1 MARLL
6 QKNIKPIN
14 IQLKQ
19 VKWLNKIFGRERI
32 PTTIAFN
39 EIDTWLDTA
48 SGALFPSLSTTASR
62 LYGEIEE
69 VRNRLRQN
77 ISELQDAEPAKRIPT
92 PITKS
97 GLNTRDKMVK
107 HLNYMVEKMSIP
119 TRTDYKTVVSFH
131 RIMTSSM
138 EFALAIPQKNIYCIR
153 SLFPDEVEKI
163 FSNIGRL
170 KTILNKLIV
179 PLVEKENKIMNLD
192 KVPEILQSV
201 KDIKST
207 IEKEK
212 ETVRDREEGVLKL
225 KKRIEA
231 DEERMR
237 ILEEGGDWMRLQ
249 ELETELSSLEKE
261 LNMFEAD
268 LTRLFSPIDKALK
281 LLKKQD
287 ETGRHTLALEDR
299 KVLSSI
305 LSSPIRA
312 LDENVGDFLRTLRN
326 IIKGDILPL
335 KGGRRDKT
343 LDWIEHLLNAEIF
356 SIMERHNIL
365 QSNIGKTKDQLSGL
379 TILKDRRE
387 IERSIIS
394 AKGQLARLQEEM
406 TRSKK
411 HIESLEKNLTDEIRL
426 FLNALENIAGKK
438 IDVNLS

>member
-14 IQLKQ
+14 IQIKQ
-19 VKWLNKIFGRERI
+19 VKLLNKIFGREKI
-32 PTTIAFN
+32 PTTVTFDEMGA
-39 EIDTWLDTA
+39 WLDTA
-48 SGALFPSLSTTASR
+48 SLALFPSLSTTASR
-62 LYGEIEE
+62 FYGEIKY
-69 VRNRLRQN
+69 VRDRLRQH
-77 ISELQDAEPAKRIPT
+77 ISELQDAKPAENIPA

-107 HLNYMVEKMSIP
+107 RLNYMVEKTSIP
-119 TRTDYKTVVSFH
+119 NRTDYKTVLSFH
-131 RIMTSSM
+131 RMMTSSM

-153 SLFPDEVEKI
+153 SLFPDEVKKI
-163 FSNIGRL
+163 ISDLDRL
-170 KTILNKLIV
+170 KTILNQLIV
-179 PLVEKENKIMNLD
+179 PLVEQESKIMNLD
-192 KVPEILQSV
+192 KVPEILRSV

-212 ETVRDREEGVLKL
+212 EMDSDREEVVLAL
-225 KKRIEA
+225 EKRIEV

-237 ILEEGGDWMRLQ
+237 ILEGGEEWMRFK
-249 ELETELSSLEKE
+249 ELGTELSSLEKE

-268 LTRLFSPIDKALK
+268 LARLFSPIDKALK

-287 ETGRHTLALEDR
+287 ETGRHTLSLEDR
-299 KVLSSI
+299 RVLSSI

-312 LDENVGDFLRTLRN
+312 LDENVADFLRTLRN
-326 IIKGDILPL
+326 IIKGDVLPL
-335 KGGRRDKT
+335 KDRRRDKT
-343 LDWIEHLLNAEIF
+343 LEWIEHLLNAEVF
-356 SIMERHNIL
+356 SVRERRNIL

-394 AKGQLARLQEEM
+394 AKGQLARLQEE
-406 TRSKK
+406 TARSKK
-411 HIESLEKNLTDEIRL
+411 HIDSLEKKLTGEIRL
-426 FLNALENIAGKK
+426 LLKTLENIAGKK

>member
-1 MARLL
+1 MTRFL

-19 VKWLNKIFGRERI
+19 VKWLNKIFGREKI
-32 PTTIAFN
+32 PTTIAFD
-39 EIDTWLDTA
+39 EIDAWLNTA
-48 SGALFPSLSTTASR
+48 SGALFPSLSTTAIR
-62 LYGEIEE
+62 LYEDIEDLLD
-69 VRNRLRQN
+69 RLRQN
-77 ISELQDAEPAKRIPT
+77 ISELQDAEPAENIPG

-107 HLNYMVEKMSIP
+107 RLNQMVEKMSIP
-119 TRTDYKTVVSFH
+119 TRIDYKAVLSFH
-131 RIMTSSM
+131 RMMTTSM

-153 SLFPDEVEKI
+153 SLFPDEVKKVI
-163 FSNIGRL
+163 SNLDRL
-170 KTILNKLIV
+170 KTILNQIIV
-179 PLVEKENKIMNLD
+179 PLGGKESQIMNLE
-192 KVPEILQSV
+192 KVPEIVRSV

-212 ETVRDREEGVLKL
+212 ETVSDLEEEVLAL
-225 KKRIEA
+225 EKRIEA

-237 ILEEGGDWMRLQ
+237 ILEEGEEWMRFK

-261 LNMFEAD
+261 LNMFKAD
-268 LTRLFSPIDKALK
+268 LVRLFSPIDKALK

-299 KVLSSI
+299 RVLSSI

-326 IIKGDILPL
+326 IIKGDVLPL
-335 KGGRRDKT
+335 KDRRRDKT
-343 LDWIEHLLNAEIF
+343 LEWIEHLLNTEIF
-356 SIMERHNIL
+356 SIRERRNIL

-379 TILKDRRE
+379 TILKDRGE

-394 AKGQLARLQEEM
+394 AKGQFARLQEE
-406 TRSKK
+406 TARSKK
-411 HIESLEKNLTDEIRL
+411 HIDSLEKNLDGEIRL
-426 FLNALENIAGKK
+426 LLNALESIAGKK